1 MVAGVLG
8 RLDGLQPSGC
18 GQVSDLPF
26 FLLLSFSFINLLFL
40 NSNLIYKLVFR
51 DLGFGISYQL

>member
-8 RLDGLQPSGC
+8 HLDGLRPSGC

-26 FLLLSFSFINLLFL
+26 FFCYFPFLLFPIFCFAISNASFNLFLQIL
-40 NSNLIYKLVFR
+40 NLGVF
-51 DLGFGISYQL
+51 